1 MAKSLI
7 LANGNIQ
14 VGLNQNGLVSDFFF
28 PFVGS
33 ENHVRGSTHKIGIW
47 QNNSF
52 SWLDGG
58 EWNVEVDLCKDTFV
72 GIMKCFHKK
81 TNLELIFKNVV
92 YNEKNIFLRQVEVIN
107 HTDDIKNIKI
117 FFHQIFSVYDMPQV
131 GTAYYDPTK
140 NTIIHYEGRRVFVVY
155 AEASDIPFDD
165 YTIGLHG
172 VEGREGTY
180 KDAEDGALSKNPIEH
195 GRVDSTLAVSITL
208 HKKEHKFIYYW
219 VTVGETKTEAFE
231 LHDYVKYRTPEP
243 FIESTSKFWKAWLNR
258 QDYLK
263 CYITEDRQID
273 LFKKSLFYIRGNIDN
288 RGAIIASGDSDML
301 QHGRD
306 TYSYM
311 WPRDGAMTVM
321 ALLMVG
327 EDNISKHFFKFC
339 NDVLEPEGYLMH
351 KYRSDRSLGSSWH
364 PFVKDG
370 KPILP
375 IQEDETALPLVALWE
390 YYEKTK
396 DIEFIELHYNE
407 VIKKMAMF
415 LVDFIEPTTRLPL
428 PSYDLWEEKHG
439 ISTFTSATVYAGLIA
454 ASKFA
459 KLFGKDTDEKI
470 FIETADYI
478 KESILKYLYDEDRHM
493 FIKHINIEN
502 GKIIYDTTIDMSSIY
517 AIYNYGILPIDD
529 RRITDSIK
537 TIEEKLRL
545 HTGIDGI
552 PRYVN
557 DNYFRS
563 VEDVS
568 NPWYITTFWLAQ
580 YYIHVAKTQK
590 ELDVVRYWLNW
601 AVIHTPLSG
610 VLSEQLHPYTGEQL
624 SANPLTWSHAEYVRT
639 IMLYHRK
646 LELFGLCLIE
656 ESL

>member
-1 MAKSLI
+1 MAKSVI

-14 VGLNQNGLVSDFFF
+14 VGLNQHGLVSDFFF

-33 ENHVRGSTHKIGIW
+33 KNHVRGLTHKIGVW
-47 QNNSF
+47 QNGSL
-52 SWLDGG
+52 SWLGDK
-58 EWNVEVDLCKDTFV
+58 EWNIEIDLCKDTFV
-72 GIMKCFHKK
+72 GVMKCFHKK
-81 TNLELIFKNVV
+81 TSTELIIKNVV

-107 HTDDIKNIKI
+107 HTDDIKDIKI
-117 FFHQIFSVYDMPQV
+117 FFHQTFSVYDMPQV
-131 GTAYYDPTK
+131 GTAYFDPIR
-140 NTIIHYEGRRVFVVY
+140 NTIVHYEGKTVFTVC
-155 AEASDIPFDD
+155 AEASSIPFDD
-165 YTIGLHG
+165 YTIGLFG

-180 KDAEDGALSKNPIEH
+180 KDAEDGVLSKNPIEH
-195 GRVDSTLAVSITL
+195 GRVDSTLSVPLKL
-208 HKKEHKFIYYW
+208 HKQEHKKAYYW
-219 VTVGETKTEAFE
+219 ITVGETKNESFE

-243 FIESTSKFWKAWLNR
+243 FIESTAKFWNAWLTR
-258 QDYLK
+258 HDYLE
-263 CYITEDRQID
+263 CSITESRKME
-273 LFKKSLFYIRGNIDN
+273 LFKKSLFYIRGYIDT

-339 NDVLEPEGYLMH
+339 NDVLEPGGYLMH

-370 KPILP
+370 KAILP

-390 YYEKTK
+390 YYEKTR
-396 DIEFIELHYNE
+396 DIEFIETHYNDA
-407 VIKKMAMF
+407 IKKMGMF
-415 LVDFIEPTTRLPL
+415 LVDFIDKETGLPL

-439 ISTFTSATVYAGLIA
+439 TSTFTSAAVYAGLIA
-454 ASKFA
+454 AGKFA
-459 KLFGKDTDEKI
+459 KLFGKNIDEKR
-470 FIETADYI
+470 FNETAEYI
-478 KESILKYLYDEDRHM
+478 KDAILKYLYNEETRM
-493 FIKHINIEN
+493 FVKNVNIKN
-502 GKIIYDTTIDMSSIY
+502 GEMIYDNTIDMSSIY

-529 RRITDSIK
+529 RRVTDSIK

-545 HTGIDGI
+545 NTGIDGV
-552 PRYVN
+552 PRYVH

-568 NPWYITTFWLAQ
+568 NPWYITTLWLAQ
-580 YYIHVAKTQK
+580 YYIHAAKK
-590 ELDVVRYWLNW
+590 ADDLENVRYWLAW
-601 AVIHTPLSG
+601 AVSHSPASG

-639 IMLYHRK
+639 IMLYHKK
-646 LELFGLCLIE
+646 LESFGVCVV
-656 ESL
+656 

>member
-1 MAKSLI
+1 MAKSVI

-14 VGLNQNGLVSDFFF
+14 VGLNQHGLVSDFFF

-33 ENHVRGSTHKIGIW
+33 KNHVRGLTHKIGVW
-47 QNNSF
+47 QNGSL
-52 SWLDGG
+52 SWLGDK
-58 EWNVEVDLCKDTFV
+58 EWNIEIDLCKDTFV

-81 TNLELIFKNVV
+81 TSTELIIKNVV

-107 HTDDIKNIKI
+107 HTEDIKDIKL
-117 FFHQIFSVYDMPQV
+117 FFHQTFSVYDMPQV
-131 GTAYYDPTK
+131 GTAYFDPIR
-140 NTIIHYEGRRVFVVY
+140 NTIVHYEGKTVFTVC
-155 AEASDIPFDD
+155 AEVSSVPFDD
-165 YTIGLHG
+165 YTIGLFG
-172 VEGREGTY
+172 VEGWEGTY
-180 KDAEDGALSKNPIEH
+180 KDAEDGILSKNPIEH
-195 GRVDSTLAVSITL
+195 GRVDSTLSISLQL
-208 HKKEHKFIYYW
+208 HKNEHKKAYYW
-219 VTVGETKTEAFE
+219 ITVGETKNESFE

-243 FIESTSKFWKAWLNR
+243 FIESTTKFWSAWLAR
-258 QDYLK
+258 HDYLE
-263 CYITEDRQID
+263 CSITESRQME
-273 LFKKSLFYIRGNIDN
+273 LFKKSLFYIRGNIDT

-339 NDVLEPEGYLMH
+339 NDVLEPGGYLMH
-351 KYRSDRSLGSSWH
+351 KYRADRSLGSSWH

-370 KPILP
+370 RAILP

-390 YYEKTK
+390 YYEKTR
-396 DIEFIELHYNE
+396 DIEFIEIHYNDA
-407 VIKKMAMF
+407 IRKMAIF
-415 LVDFIEPTTRLPL
+415 LVDFIDRETGLPL

-439 ISTFTSATVYAGLIA
+439 TSTFTSAAVYAGLVA
-454 ASKFA
+454 AGKFA
-459 KLFGKDTDEKI
+459 KLFGKDTDEKL
-470 FIETADYI
+470 FNETAEYI
-478 KESILKYLYDEDRHM
+478 KAAILKYLYNEDLKM
-493 FIKHINIEN
+493 FVKLVNNKN
-502 GKIIYDTTIDMSSIY
+502 GEMIYDNTIDMSSVY
-517 AIYNYGILPIDD
+517 AIYNYGVLPIDD

-545 HTGIDGI
+545 NTGIDGV
-552 PRYVN
+552 PRYTR

-568 NPWYITTFWLAQ
+568 NPWYITTLWLAQ
-580 YYIHVAKTQK
+580 YYIHAATKA
-590 ELDVVRYWLNW
+590 EDLEVVRYWLNW
-601 AVIHTPLSG
+601 AVAHSPASG

-639 IMLYHRK
+639 IMLYHKK
-646 LELFGLCLIE
+646 LESLGVCLV
-656 ESL
+656 